1 MLRRT
6 AGVAA
11 MSTALLTILAGCGS
25 GDDPARTSTAAQRA
39 ASGVTRVCPEKNTGV
54 DVPVA
59 VANNLDVP
67 VQLWFTGIDCMK
79 WSGRTPAYY
88 SGGVVSAN
96 TKVPTP
102 VRVWSGGV
110 PKWTTTLRTADGRT
124 NITSFTQNLIWGR
137 RVNIVQGT
145 SHSRDNV
152 VNVPGTLIGG
162 KAATVRMRTGNVL
175 TLDYVR

>member
-1 MLRRT
+1 M
-6 AGVAA
+6 
-11 MSTALLTILAGCGS
+11 
-25 GDDPARTSTAAQRA
+25 
-39 ASGVTRVCPEKNTGV
+39 TRVCPEKKTGV

-59 VANNLDVP
+59 VANNLDVS
-67 VQLWFTGIDCMK
+67 VELWFTGIDCMK

-110 PKWTTTLRTADGRT
+110 PTWTTTLRTADGQKD
-124 NITSFTQNLIWGR
+124 IISFTQNLIWGR
-137 RVNIVQGT
+137 SVNIKLGT

-152 VNVPGTLIGG
+152 VNIPGTLIGG
-162 KAATVRMRTGNVL
+162 KAATARMRTGNVL
-175 TLDYVR
+175 TLDYVK